1 MLMMGDNVYASKPE
15 LQPIS
20 EQYQKLHLIP
30 EYRALRES
38 IPVMATW
45 DDHDYGLN
53 DGGADNP
60 LKEEAKKEF
69 LKEFSYVRD
78 ATTNSQPGLYHSKIL
93 GDKKRQVQ
101 IIMLDT
107 RWNRSELT
115 KAPDYGPSQRYYSP
129 NNDAKATILGEK
141 QWQWLAQELKKPAS
155 LKIIVSSIQVLGE
168 NQRYEKWAN
177 FPREKA
183 RLLELIRSSGNR
195 NVVLFS
201 GDRHIGVI
209 SQEKLK
215 NFGTLYEATSSSLNS
230 PTDFAETDPSYLGPI
245 YGKVN
250 YGLMKIDWVSRKARI
265 EIRGINGEV
274 AQAVDIKLH

>member
-1 MLMMGDNVYASKPE
+1 MTTRLICLVFCFGLASCQSLAPHSDNTSPSTTPQTKTGEVKTAKYQPVREKEDRIIPRGIELSKVPNQIAFGSCIKQTQPAPLLADISKAHPDLMLMMGDNVYASKPE

-155 LKIIVSSIQVLGE
+155 LKIIVSSIQVLG
-168 NQRYEKWAN
+168 
-177 FPREKA
+177 
-183 RLLELIRSSGNR
+183 
-195 NVVLFS
+195 
-201 GDRHIGVI
+201 
-209 SQEKLK
+209 
-215 NFGTLYEATSSSLNS
+215 
-230 PTDFAETDPSYLGPI
+230 
-245 YGKVN
+245 
-250 YGLMKIDWVSRKARI
+250 
-265 EIRGINGEV
+265 
-274 AQAVDIKLH
+274 